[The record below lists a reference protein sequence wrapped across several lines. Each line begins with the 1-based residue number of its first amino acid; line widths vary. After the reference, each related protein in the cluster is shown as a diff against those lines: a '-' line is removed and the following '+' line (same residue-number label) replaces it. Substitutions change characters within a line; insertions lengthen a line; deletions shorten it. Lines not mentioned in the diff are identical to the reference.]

1 MAIIEIQHVT
11 KQFKTKKGIVEA
23 LSDVSLTIEKGQIF
37 GIVGYSGAGKSTLVR
52 LINKLEKPTSGK
64 VIVEGEDITR
74 LNALALRRRRQNI
87 GMIFQQFNLFKAK
100 TVGDNIRYPLRLTK
114 RYKKE
119 EMDKRVD
126 ELLNFV
132 GLLDKKHD
140 YPSQL
145 SGGQKQRIGI
155 ARALAT
161 NPDILL
167 CDEATSALDPE
178 TTDEIL
184 ALLKK
189 INQQLNITIVMITH
203 EMEVVKS
210 ICDEVAVME
219 KGRIVEQNKV
229 FELFTNP
236 VHPTTKRFVHSVL
249 NDDIPKDVDTKSRRL
264 YRFIF
269 SHNQILEPVLSKI
282 GRRYDVDFN
291 ILYGGITELTD
302 KLFGNL
308 LIEAVGPDDKV
319 RQALHEVA
327 ANGIEVKGVDGFENG
342 LN

>member
-1 MAIIEIQHVT
+1 MAIIEIEHVT
-11 KQFKTKKGIVEA
+11 KQFQTKKGIVEA

-52 LINKLEKPTSGK
+52 LINKLEKPTAGR
-64 VIVEGEDITR
+64 VIIEGEDITS
-74 LNALALRRRRQNI
+74 LKQALLRKRRQNI
-87 GMIFQQFNLFKAK
+87 GMIFQQFNLFRAK
-100 TVGDNIRYPLRLTK
+100 TVEDNIKYPLKLTK
-114 RYKKE
+114 KYSKADI
-119 EMDKRVD
+119 DKRVD
-126 ELLNFV
+126 ELLQFV
-132 GLLDKKHD
+132 GLLDKKYD

-184 ALLKK
+184 RLLKR
-189 INQQLNITIVMITH
+189 INEELNITIVLITH

-219 KGRIVEQNKV
+219 KGKIVEQNKV

-249 NDDIPKDVDTKSRRL
+249 NDDIPAEVDVKSRQL

-269 SHNQILEPVLSKI
+269 NHQQILQPVLSRI
-282 GRRYDVDFN
+282 GRDFDVDFN

-308 LIEAVGPDDKV
+308 LIEAVGSEV
-319 RQALHEVA
+319 NIHAALNELTRHDIQIKEV
-327 ANGIEVKGVDGFENG
+327 NGFEN
-342 LN
+342 

>member
-1 MAIIEIQHVT
+1 MIEIEHVT
-11 KQFKTKKGIVEA
+11 KQFQTKKGVVEA

-52 LINKLEKPTSGK
+52 LINKLEKPTSGRV
-64 VIVEGEDITR
+64 VIEGEDITR
-74 LNALALRRRRQNI
+74 LGQQLLRKRRQNI
-87 GMIFQQFNLFKAK
+87 GMIFQQFNLFRAK
-100 TVGDNIRYPLRLTK
+100 TVEDNIKYPLKLTK
-114 RYKKE
+114 KYKKADI
-119 EMDKRVD
+119 DKRVD
-126 ELLNFV
+126 ELLQFV

-184 ALLKK
+184 KLLKR
-189 INQQLNITIVMITH
+189 INQELNITIVMITH

-219 KGRIVEQNKV
+219 KGKIVEQNKV

-249 NDDIPKDVDTKSRRL
+249 NDDIPLEVDVRSRRL

-269 SHNQILEPVLSKI
+269 NHQQILKPVLSQI
-282 GRRYDVDFN
+282 GRQFDVDFN

-308 LIEAVGPDDKV
+308 LIEAVGSDN
-319 RQALHEVA
+319 RIQNALEELTRHGIQIKEVH
-327 ANGIEVKGVDGFENG
+327 GFEN
-342 LN
+342 

>member
-1 MAIIEIQHVT
+1 MAIIEIEHVT
-11 KQFKTKKGIVEA
+11 KQFQTKKGVVEA
-23 LSDVSLTIEKGQIF
+23 LRDVSLTIEKGQIF

-52 LINKLEKPTSGK
+52 LINKLEKPTSGRV
-64 VIVEGEDITR
+64 VIEGEDITR
-74 LNALALRRRRQNI
+74 LSQKLLRRRRQNI
-87 GMIFQQFNLFKAK
+87 GMIFQQFNLFRAK
-100 TVGDNIRYPLRLTK
+100 TVEDNIKYPLKLTK
-114 RYKKE
+114 KYSKAE
-119 EMDKRVD
+119 IDKRVD
-126 ELLNFV
+126 ELLQFV
-132 GLLDKKHD
+132 GLQDKKHD

-184 ALLKK
+184 RLLKR
-189 INQQLNITIVMITH
+189 INDELNITIVMITH

-219 KGRIVEQNKV
+219 KGRIVEQNQV

-249 NDDIPKDVDTKSRRL
+249 NDDIPGEVDVRARKI

-269 SHNQILEPVLSKI
+269 NHQQILRPVLSQV
-282 GRRYDVDFN
+282 GRQFNVDFN

-308 LIEAVGPDDKV
+308 LIEAVGNDSSIHA
-319 RQALHEVA
+319 ALDSLLSHGIQIKEV
-327 ANGIEVKGVDGFENG
+327 NGFEN
-342 LN
+342 

>member
-1 MAIIEIQHVT
+1 MAIIEIEHVT
-11 KQFKTKKGIVEA
+11 KQFQTKKGVVEA

-52 LINKLEKPTSGK
+52 LINKLEKPTSGRV
-64 VIVEGEDITR
+64 VIEGEDITR
-74 LNALALRRRRQNI
+74 LGQQLLRKRRQNI
-87 GMIFQQFNLFKAK
+87 GMIFQQFNLFRAK
-100 TVGDNIRYPLRLTK
+100 TVEDNIKYPLKLTK
-114 RYKKE
+114 KYKKADI
-119 EMDKRVD
+119 DKRVD
-126 ELLNFV
+126 ELLQFV

-184 ALLKK
+184 KLLKR
-189 INQQLNITIVMITH
+189 INQELNITIVMITH

-219 KGRIVEQNKV
+219 KGKIVEQNKV

-249 NDDIPKDVDTKSRRL
+249 NDDIPLEVDVRSRRL

-269 SHNQILEPVLSKI
+269 NHQQILKPVLSQI
-282 GRRYDVDFN
+282 GRQFDVDFN

-308 LIEAVGPDDKV
+308 LIEAVGSDN
-319 RQALHEVA
+319 RIQNALEELTRHGIQIKEVH
-327 ANGIEVKGVDGFENG
+327 GFEN
-342 LN
+342 

>member
-1 MAIIEIQHVT
+1 MAIIEIEHVT
-11 KQFKTKKGIVEA
+11 KQFQTKKGIVEA
-23 LSDVSLTIEKGQIF
+23 LSDVSLTVEKGQIF

-52 LINKLEKPTSGK
+52 LINKLEKPTAGR
-64 VIVEGEDITR
+64 VIIEGEDITS
-74 LNALALRRRRQNI
+74 LKQALLRKRRQNI
-87 GMIFQQFNLFKAK
+87 GMIFQQFNLFRAK
-100 TVGDNIRYPLRLTK
+100 TVEDNIKYPLKLTK
-114 RYKKE
+114 KYSKADI
-119 EMDKRVD
+119 DKRVD
-126 ELLNFV
+126 ELLHFV
-132 GLLDKKHD
+132 GLLDKKYD

-184 ALLKK
+184 RLLKR
-189 INQQLNITIVMITH
+189 INEELNITIVLITH

-219 KGRIVEQNKV
+219 KGKIVEQNKV

-249 NDDIPKDVDTKSRRL
+249 NDDIPAEVDVKSRQL

-269 SHNQILEPVLSKI
+269 NHQQILQPVLSRI
-282 GRRYDVDFN
+282 GREFDVDFN

-308 LIEAVGPDDKV
+308 LIEAVGNEVNIHD
-319 RQALHEVA
+319 ALNELTRHDIQIKEV
-327 ANGIEVKGVDGFENG
+327 NSFEN
-342 LN
+342 

>member
-1 MAIIEIQHVT
+1 MAIIEVNNVSKEFRT
-11 KQFKTKKGIVEA
+11 RKGTINA
-23 LSDVSLTIEKGQIF
+23 LNNVSLTIERGQIF

-52 LINKLEKPTSGK
+52 LINRLEVPTEGE
-64 VIVEGEDITR
+64 VIVEGENITKMKSQS
-74 LNALALRRRRQNI
+74 LRKRRQNI

-100 TVGDNIRYPLRLTK
+100 TVADNIRYPLKLTK
-114 RYKKE
+114 QYTKQE
-119 EMDKRVD
+119 IEQRVD
-126 ELLNFV
+126 ELLQFV
-132 GLLDKKHD
+132 GLSEKKHD
-140 YPSQL
+140 YPNSL

-184 ALLKK
+184 RLLKRV
-189 INQQLNITIVMITH
+189 NETFNVTIVLITH

-219 KGRIVEQNKV
+219 KGQVVEQNNV
-229 FELFTNP
+229 FDLFTNP

-249 NDDIPKDVDTKSRRL
+249 NDYIPAGIKLNNRKL

-269 SHNQILEPVLSKI
+269 NHNQILEPVLSKVS
-282 GRRYDVDFN
+282 RLYDVDFN
-291 ILYGGITELTD
+291 IMYGGITELTD

-308 LIEAVGPDDKV
+308 LIEAVGDGDKIEN
-319 RQALHEVA
+319 ALNALKTHDIQIKEVTI
-327 ANGIEVKGVDGFENG
+327 NEN
-342 LN
+342 

>member
-1 MAIIEIQHVT
+1 MIEIEHVT
-11 KQFKTKKGIVEA
+11 KQFQTKKGVVEA
-23 LSDVSLTIEKGQIF
+23 LRDVSLTIEKGQIF

-52 LINKLEKPTSGK
+52 LINKLEKPTSGRV
-64 VIVEGEDITR
+64 VIEGEDITR
-74 LNALALRRRRQNI
+74 LSQKLLRRRRQNI
-87 GMIFQQFNLFKAK
+87 GMIFQQFNLFRAK
-100 TVGDNIRYPLRLTK
+100 TVEDNIKYPLKLTK
-114 RYKKE
+114 KYSKAE
-119 EMDKRVD
+119 IDKRVD
-126 ELLNFV
+126 ELLQFV
-132 GLLDKKHD
+132 GLQDKKHD

-184 ALLKK
+184 RLLKR
-189 INQQLNITIVMITH
+189 INDELNITIVMITH

-219 KGRIVEQNKV
+219 KGRIVEQNQV

-249 NDDIPKDVDTKSRRL
+249 NDDIPGEVDVRARKI

-269 SHNQILEPVLSKI
+269 NHQQILRPVLSQV
-282 GRRYDVDFN
+282 GRQFNVDFN

-308 LIEAVGPDDKV
+308 LIEAVGNDSSIHA
-319 RQALHEVA
+319 ALDSLLSHGIQIKEV
-327 ANGIEVKGVDGFENG
+327 NGFEN
-342 LN
+342 

>member
-1 MAIIEIQHVT
+1 MAIIEIEHVT
-11 KQFKTKKGIVEA
+11 KQFQTKKGVVEA
-23 LSDVSLTIEKGQIF
+23 LRDVSLTIEKGQIF

-52 LINKLEKPTSGK
+52 LINKLEKPTSGRV
-64 VIVEGEDITR
+64 VIEGEDITR
-74 LNALALRRRRQNI
+74 LSQKLLRRRRQNI
-87 GMIFQQFNLFKAK
+87 GMIFQQFNLFRAK
-100 TVGDNIRYPLRLTK
+100 TVEDNIKYPLKLTK
-114 RYKKE
+114 KYSKAE
-119 EMDKRVD
+119 IDKRVD
-126 ELLNFV
+126 ELLQFV
-132 GLLDKKHD
+132 GLQDKKHD

-184 ALLKK
+184 RLLKR
-189 INQQLNITIVMITH
+189 INDELNITIVMITH

-219 KGRIVEQNKV
+219 KGRIVEQNQV

-249 NDDIPKDVDTKSRRL
+249 NDDIPGEVDVRARKI

-269 SHNQILEPVLSKI
+269 NHQQILRPVLSQV
-282 GRRYDVDFN
+282 GRQFNVDFN

-308 LIEAVGPDDKV
+308 LIEAVGSDSSIYA
-319 RQALHEVA
+319 ALDSLLSHGIQIKEV
-327 ANGIEVKGVDGFENG
+327 NGFEN
-342 LN
+342 

>member
-1 MAIIEIQHVT
+1 MIEIEHVT
-11 KQFKTKKGIVEA
+11 KQFQTKKGVVEA
-23 LSDVSLTIEKGQIF
+23 LRDVSLTIEKGQIF

-52 LINKLEKPTSGK
+52 LINKLEKPTSGRV
-64 VIVEGEDITR
+64 VIEGEDITR
-74 LNALALRRRRQNI
+74 LSQKLLRRRRQNI
-87 GMIFQQFNLFKAK
+87 GMIFQQFNLFRAK
-100 TVGDNIRYPLRLTK
+100 TVEDNIKYPLKLTK
-114 RYKKE
+114 KYSKAE
-119 EMDKRVD
+119 IDKRVD
-126 ELLNFV
+126 ELLQFV
-132 GLLDKKHD
+132 GLQDKKHD

-184 ALLKK
+184 RLLKR
-189 INQQLNITIVMITH
+189 INDELNITIVMITH

-219 KGRIVEQNKV
+219 KGRIVEQNQV

-249 NDDIPKDVDTKSRRL
+249 NDDIPGEVDVRARKI

-269 SHNQILEPVLSKI
+269 NHQQILRPVLSQV
-282 GRRYDVDFN
+282 GRQFNVDFN

-308 LIEAVGPDDKV
+308 LIEAVGSDSSIYA
-319 RQALHEVA
+319 ALDSLLSHGIQIKEV
-327 ANGIEVKGVDGFENG
+327 NGFEN
-342 LN
+342 